1 MPAIKKRW
9 GRLGYVGKHKRIWTK
24 FGKASRCDNALCK
37 GESKTFGWSNVS
49 GKYRADPKDWKQ
61 MCTSCHMTKDHRKR
75 KMSDRDRLQIV
86 VNSLSRIRDEV
97 NFVMQGAYGIAYD
110 MFVSAGIPIIHAQ
123 GKREAYADAAKIAD
137 QTPSMNFGAGI
148 AKEIRARAA
157 LINDKD
163 YDKNNVGG

>member
-1 MPAIKKRW
+1 MTERKQTAEEVADSIFRRASGLGPSASLREY
-9 GRLGYVGKHKRIWTK
+9 GRDQIEVITSEITTYADSVAAERVN
-24 FGKASRCDNALCK
+24 KAK
-37 GESKTFGWSNVS
+37 E
-49 GKYRADPKDWKQ
+49 
-61 MCTSCHMTKDHRKR
+61 
-75 KMSDRDRLQIV
+75 
-86 VNSLSRIRDEV
+86 E
-97 NFVMQGAYGIAYD
+97 AYGIAYD
-110 MFVSAGIPIIHAQ
+110 MFVSAGIPIIYAQ